1 MIFHSTDKTVTVSQ
15 HSLAVLIAV
24 FFHTGQKPGNRLHE
38 CVIVHD
44 GIPLISLK
52 PTLGLSIVFGQNDC
66 IWIGFF
72 YIFPEISPEL
82 MIIFNVRTSKKPFIE
97 SNASSKLNYLT
108 IFSLVLTIFTP
119 ILLHKIPSFHFEI
132 LPPSFYFYLIILV
145 LFYFFIVSIIKKI
158 YIKKYHEWL

>member
-1 MIFHSTDKTVTVSQ
+1 MKVMGITSSLIDVISFIIFWYLLGYNTNSMASYFQTAWFVTCLV
-15 HSLAVLIAV
+15 
-24 FFHTGQKPGNRLHE
+24 T
-38 CVIVHD
+38 
-44 GIPLISLK
+44 
-52 PTLGLSIVFGQNDC
+52 
-66 IWIGFF
+66 
-72 YIFPEISPEL
+72 EL